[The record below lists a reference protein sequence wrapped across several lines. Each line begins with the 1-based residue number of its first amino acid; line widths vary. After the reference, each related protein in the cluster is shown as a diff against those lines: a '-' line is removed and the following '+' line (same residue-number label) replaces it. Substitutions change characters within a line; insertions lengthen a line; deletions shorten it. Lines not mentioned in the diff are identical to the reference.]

1 MTTRERTE
9 TREEWEAR
17 YQRLADDAEAGCFD
31 HEVAAAISEMLSH
44 MPAGYAFDMGQWVRF
59 DESLP
64 DHVTVPKLDNGRVVG
79 GSVVPAP
86 YRPDWR

>member
-1 MTTRERTE
+1 MSTRERQE

-17 YQRLADDAEAGCFD
+17 YRELSDAADAGYHD
-31 HEVAAAISEMLSH
+31 HEVVAAISEMLSH
-44 MPAGYAFDMGQWVRF
+44 MPEGYAFDMGQWVRF
-59 DESLP
+59 DRSLP

-79 GSVVPAP
+79 GRVVHAP